1 MGNLL
6 ADTQALVKKVMKY
19 FSYNYMVTDPAVG
32 KDLKLN
38 VLPHLQAR
46 YLPVT
51 LMEKEFGDL
60 VYISQPSDTDEDSEI
75 DDPRS
80 M

>member
-1 MGNLL
+1 
-6 ADTQALVKKVMKY
+6 
-19 FSYNYMVTDPAVG
+19 MVTDPAVG

-60 VYISQPSDTDEDSEI
+60 VYISQPSDTDDDLDAEDS
-75 DDPRS
+75 RS
-80 M
+80 V